1 MNYLMLSNTNNN
13 IALPTSNDMDHYRL
27 VCEVGKEL
35 NAILGEQIPSSGLN
49 ECAKKLGLWK
59 HGGID
64 VRQDGEVDV
73 FFDYCIHQ
81 FRINNVSIV
90 QRYLLKSPPDINSIA
105 FSVLQ
110 TMLKSYYTIYRVIG
124 VNRGKGIAVL
134 DLLYQREM
142 FIIDI
147 SMSHTAMAGL
157 VLAGNVVP
165 FNQFYITT
173 GANLIVPLALL
184 DNKIFSII
192 EKNIINHDMSVM
204 LLKSKE
210 ASLAAQ
216 VIRSIL
222 QCDIWDSFGFEKN

>member
-1 MNYLMLSNTNNN
+1 LERSLTRCLS
-13 IALPTSNDMDHYRL
+13 ICIDAYYRRDTT
-27 VCEVGKEL
+27 
-35 NAILGEQIPSSGLN
+35 

-64 VRQDGEVDV
+64 VGQDGEVDV

-81 FRINNVSIV
+81 FRINNASIV
-90 QRYLLKSPPDINSIA
+90 QRYLLTSPPDADSVE

-110 TMLKSYYTIYRVIG
+110 TMLNSYYTIYRVTEVIE
-124 VNRGKGIAVL
+124 NKGIVAL

-147 SMSHTAMAGL
+147 SLSHTAMVGL
-157 VLAGNVVP
+157 VFAGNIVP

-173 GANLIVPLALL
+173 GANLIVPLELL
-184 DNKIFSII
+184 DGKIFSII
-192 EKNIINHDMSVM
+192 EKNIDNDMSVM
-204 LLKSKE
+204 LPKSKE

-216 VIRSIL
+216 VICAIL
-222 QCDIWDSFGFEKN
+222 KCDIWDSFGFEKN